1 MHIMTSLTSFEPFED
16 FAPDFFRRFL
26 PRTMPLLEPLQEIR
40 IDVEDDDKQYVVRAE
55 IPGAKKEDLRVE
67 VDGNRVTIAADIR
80 KDREATKDKGRM
92 LVRETY
98 EGSVSRSFSLPQDID
113 EAHVSAKLDNGVL
126 QLALPK
132 REGSRNRRIAV
143 E

>member
-1 MHIMTSLTSFEPFED
+1 MHRRLIGRKAAQLPSL
-16 FAPDFFRRFL
+16 
-26 PRTMPLLEPLQEIR
+26 
-40 IDVEDDDKQYVVRAE
+40 YV
-55 IPGAKKEDLRVE
+55 
-67 VDGNRVTIAADIR
+67 ADIR

-98 EGSVSRSFSLPQDID
+98 EGSVSGSFSLPQDID